1 AEEVVPAVPARPGLV
16 RAGLA
21 LNERGYER
29 LLATGLDEV
38 RFAFG
43 VTESFNQRNQG
54 TSVEESIVAARRI
67 ASRARGDGLR
77 CSVTLSVAFGCP
89 FEGEVGPD
97 RV

>member
-1 AEEVVPAVPARPGLV
+1 M

-54 TSVEESIVAARRI
+54 SGVEDSIVAARKSPSAPAATAFAAR
-67 ASRARGDGLR
+67 SR
-77 CSVTLSVAFGCP
+77 
-89 FEGEVGPD
+89 
-97 RV
+97 